1 MTTASKKKRRSM
13 DRGAAR
19 VLWEAL
25 RGASSP
31 LGLLVPEIKLDAP
44 QRNALLAH
52 SKQYEG
58 LF

>member
-1 MTTASKKKRRSM
+1 M

-31 LGLLVPEIKLDAP
+31 LGLLVPEIKLNEV
-44 QRNALLAH
+44 QRKELMAH
-52 SKQYEG
+52 SKNYEG